1 MWSVPRIIIL
11 SKNMEKLVDK
21 AFSLGTITTDKVLK
35 TNTLNI
41 KKAIKLN
48 DNSVKIIK
56 RYLNLFSTAISH
68 FFNKCLQMTKTII
81 DRYFSFLLGRISRY
95 EANILM
101 TLNPGFKRGLLLC
114 KVSYTC
120 WNIGRIHD
128 NKGVFAAV
136 VTDYQ
141 EFLTDCIYYE
151 WLIVKLIA

>member
-81 DRYFSFLLGRISRY
+81 DRY

-101 TLNPGFKRGLLLC
+101 TLNPGFKRGLLFC